1 MRLIIPVNLVK
12 VNALLGVML
21 LLLLIYSML
30 K

>member
-1 MRLIIPVNLVK
+1 MKLIMPGNVVK

-21 LLLLIYSML
+21 LLLLIYSMF